1 VVKNFE
7 LISTNP
13 PPIFK
18 SQLSG
23 KAEAAQTRYV
33 IEKPEPEF

>member
-1 VVKNFE
+1 V
-7 LISTNP
+7 ISTNP